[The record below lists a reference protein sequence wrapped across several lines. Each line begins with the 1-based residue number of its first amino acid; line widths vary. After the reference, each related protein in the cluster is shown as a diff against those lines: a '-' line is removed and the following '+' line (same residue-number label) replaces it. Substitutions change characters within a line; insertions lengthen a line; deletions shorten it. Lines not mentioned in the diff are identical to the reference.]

1 MASVWLFNIVIAGLS
16 VIVTWAF
23 PVTVTAKAFYSKQEA
38 LALAFPEAEQVETKT
53 IFLTDDQAQQVSTL
67 AAAPVESKLATIY
80 IGRKGGQVLG
90 YAFIETN
97 VVRTL
102 PETFLIV
109 VSPTGVVQKLF
120 VLAFYEP
127 EEYMPSTRWLQ
138 QFDQK
143 TLTPALQVRQDIHG
157 IAGATLSSRAVT
169 NGVRKALSLFHVL
182 VQAGQFQVV
191 EATKH

>member
-1 MASVWLFNIVIAGLS
+1 MASAWHFNIIIVGLS
-16 VIVTWAF
+16 VLVTWAF
-23 PVTVTAKAFYSKQEA
+23 PATVVAKAFYSKQEA
-38 LALAFPEAEQVETKT
+38 LAVAFPDAEHIETKT
-53 IFLTDDQAQQVSTL
+53 VFLTDDQAQHVSTL
-67 AAAPVESKLATIY
+67 AVAPVESKLATIY
-80 IGRKGGQVLG
+80 VGQKAGQVLG

-143 TLTPALQVRQDIHG
+143 ALTPSLQVRHDIHG
-157 IAGATLSSRAVT
+157 IAGATLSARAIT
-169 NGVRKALSLFHVL
+169 NGVRKALSLFRVL
-182 VQAGQFQVV
+182 VQDGQFQVV
-191 EATKH
+191 GAVTQ